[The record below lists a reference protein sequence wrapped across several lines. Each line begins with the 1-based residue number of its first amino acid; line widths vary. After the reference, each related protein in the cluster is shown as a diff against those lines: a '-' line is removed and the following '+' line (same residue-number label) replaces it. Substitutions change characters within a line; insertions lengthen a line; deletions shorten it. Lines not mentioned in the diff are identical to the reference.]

1 MRLTREPRD
10 RAMLALDAS
19 VGYTVAGR
27 LDKAIGVLEDGISAL
42 DESDSELRWRLQA
55 QLISFARLDIAHA
68 AVAARH
74 LAQLPRQLAGT
85 TPGERLILAELA
97 WTALITDEPV
107 DQVAAIAL
115 RAFGGGRLIAEQPGG
130 ALYVLS
136 GVWALALSEQH
147 RPAMQAYDQL
157 IATAQRTGSPI
168 RFALISSRR
177 SQLHYL
183 RGEIPD
189 AIADALLE
197 AGDIDGA
204 RAALA
209 ASGFGE
215 TIPEGWQFFP
225 LIQSRGR
232 LRIADGHT
240 QAGIDDMLTGQRV
253 LARCGIANP
262 AGAPC
267 RSAAAL
273 ALAHLGRRAEAQELL
288 ADELAAA
295 RRFGAPGTLGIA
307 LRAAG
312 LVEGGTS
319 GIDLLRQAV
328 AQLERSPAR
337 LQHARALADLGAAL
351 RRNGRRREAQQTL
364 RQALDLAD
372 RCGGKAVAD
381 QARSELVITG
391 ARPRRSRISGVQ
403 ALTASERRVAQ
414 LAADGLTNRQIAQA
428 LFVSHPTVVTH
439 LSHCYQKLNI
449 TSRGQLADALATP
462 GDRPALAAS
471 RAAAQSS

>member
-1 MRLTREPRD
+1 
-10 RAMLALDAS
+10 
-19 VGYTVAGR
+19 

-130 ALYVLS
+130 TLYVLS

-189 AIADALLE
+189 AIADARGSIDAGREFTPGLVAGLYGRLIDALLE